1 MRRRKRMLDDLDQDI
16 GDHDNDAQDNIER
29 GMSSEEVKSTSRK
42 Q

>member
-1 MRRRKRMLDDLDQDI
+1 MATQTHARDLDRDI